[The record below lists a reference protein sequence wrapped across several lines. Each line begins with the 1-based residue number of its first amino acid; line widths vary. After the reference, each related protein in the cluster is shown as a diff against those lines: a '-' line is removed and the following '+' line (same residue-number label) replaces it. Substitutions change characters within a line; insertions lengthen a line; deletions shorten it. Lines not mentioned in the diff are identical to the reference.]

1 MRSLTLRG
9 AEDCEGGIVKDYIEQ
24 SFNVALGRKI
34 RSSAFLTETQ
44 RRLNILWYVF
54 SRKERDRATR
64 QSNITGNL

>member
-1 MRSLTLRG
+1 
-9 AEDCEGGIVKDYIEQ
+9 VKDYIEQ